1 MDKLTSM
8 KVFIYVVEQGSFR
21 SAANH
26 FNLSATMISKH
37 VHHLESSLNSQLIHR
52 TTRKQSLTDSGQL
65 YYRECKRILEDISN
79 AENLIQTLENQPQG
93 TVKINCPVTYGNK
106 VLAPIV
112 AKFLAHHPTINVE
125 LVLNNDLV
133 DPYSSDIDLIVRI
146 GELSDSSLVARYL
159 GDYEMCYCAAPEYLN
174 QHAEICVL
182 EDLAQHPSLGF
193 SYSSRRDVNGR
204 DTQLRNNQNSESQLL
219 APQNHQATHNA
230 VNKGQVRLMSNN
242 GDVLRYAALQGVGV
256 LLQPTI
262 LVAEEI
268 ERGMLLEILPGMAPF
283 PKPIHLLYKTKQLS
297 LKNRTFVEF
306 LLATLSD

>member
-8 KVFIYVVEQGSFR
+8 KVFVYVVEQGSFR

-37 VHHLESSLNSQLIHR
+37 VHYLETSLNSQLIHR

-65 YYRECKRILEDISN
+65 YYRECRRIIEDINN
-79 AENLIQTLENQPQG
+79 AENLIQALENQPQG

-112 AKFLAHHPTINVE
+112 AKFLANHPTINVE

-146 GELSDSSLVARYL
+146 GDLSDSSLVARYL

-174 QHAEICVL
+174 QHAEISML

-193 SYSSRRDVNGR
+193 SYSSRRDVIGR
-204 DTQLRNNQNSESQLL
+204 DTHIRHIQNSEPQPGE
-219 APQNHQATHNA
+219 PQNHQATQTA
-230 VNKGQVRLMSNN
+230 PNKGCARLMSNN

-268 ERGMLLEILPGMAPF
+268 ERGMLLEILPGMAPL

-306 LLATLSD
+306 LLSTLSD

>member
-8 KVFIYVVEQGSFR
+8 KVFVYVVEQGSFR

-37 VHHLESSLNSQLIHR
+37 VHHLETSLNSQLIHR

-65 YYRECKRILEDISN
+65 YYRECKRIFEDISN

-112 AKFLAHHPTINVE
+112 AKFLAQHPTINVE
-125 LVLNNDLV
+125 LMLNNDLV

-146 GELSDSSLVARYL
+146 GDLSDSSLVARYL
-159 GDYEMCYCAAPEYLN
+159 GDYKMCYCAAPAYLN
-174 QHAEICVL
+174 QHAEIRVL

-193 SYSSRRDVNGR
+193 SYSS
-204 DTQLRNNQNSESQLL
+204 Q
-219 APQNHQATHNA
+219 APHATP
-230 VNKGQVRLMSNN
+230 NKKRVRLMSNN
-242 GDVLRYAALQGVGV
+242 GDVLRYAALQVW
-256 LLQPTI
+256 
-262 LVAEEI
+262 ACCC
-268 ERGMLLEILPGMAPF
+268 
-283 PKPIHLLYKTKQLS
+283 
-297 LKNRTFVEF
+297 NRQ
-306 LLATLSD
+306 S

>member
-8 KVFIYVVEQGSFR
+8 KVFVYVVEQGSFR

-37 VHHLESSLNSQLIHR
+37 VHSLEASLKSQLIHR

-79 AENLIQTLENQPQG
+79 AENLIQTLENRPQG

-112 AKFLAHHPTINVE
+112 AKFLAQHPTINIE
-125 LVLNNDLV
+125 LMLNNDLV

-146 GELSDSSLVARYL
+146 GDLSDSSLVARYL
-159 GDYEMCYCAAPEYLN
+159 GDYKMCYCAAPAYLN
-174 QHAEICVL
+174 QHAEIRLL
-182 EDLAQHPSLGF
+182 EDLARHPSLGF
-193 SYSSRRDVNGR
+193 SYSS
-204 DTQLRNNQNSESQLL
+204 Q
-219 APQNHQATHNA
+219 APHATS
-230 VNKGQVRLMSNN
+230 KKERVRLMSNN

-256 LLQPTI
+256 LLQPVI
-262 LVAEEI
+262 LIAEEI
-268 ERGMLLEILPGMAPF
+268 KRGALLEILPSMAPL

-306 LLATLSD
+306 LLAALSE

>member
-8 KVFIYVVEQGSFR
+8 KIFVYVVEQGSFR

-37 VHHLESSLNSQLIHR
+37 VHHLETSLNSQLIHR

-112 AKFLAHHPTINVE
+112 AKFLANHPTINVE

-146 GELSDSSLVARYL
+146 GDLSDSSLVARYL
-159 GDYEMCYCAAPEYLN
+159 G
-174 QHAEICVL
+174 ITRCVTAQL
-182 EDLAQHPSLGF
+182 QSTLVNMLRFVYWKISRSIHRLAS
-193 SYSSRRDVNGR
+193 
-204 DTQLRNNQNSESQLL
+204 
-219 APQNHQATHNA
+219 AIA
-230 VNKGQVRLMSNN
+230 VVVM
-242 GDVLRYAALQGVGV
+242 
-256 LLQPTI
+256 
-262 LVAEEI
+262 
-268 ERGMLLEILPGMAPF
+268 
-283 PKPIHLLYKTKQLS
+283 
-297 LKNRTFVEF
+297 
-306 LLATLSD
+306 

>member
-8 KVFIYVVEQGSFR
+8 KVFVYVVEQGSFR

-37 VHHLESSLNSQLIHR
+37 VHSLETGLNSQLIHR

-106 VLAPIV
+106 VIAPIV

-125 LVLNNDLV
+125 LMLNNDLV
-133 DPYSSDIDLIVRI
+133 DPYSSDIDLMVRI
-146 GELSDSSLVARYL
+146 GDLSDSSLVARYL
-159 GDYEMCYCAAPEYLN
+159 GDYEMCYCAAPDYLN
-174 QHAEICVL
+174 QHAEIKVL

-193 SYSSRRDVNGR
+193 GYSSQAYSL
-204 DTQLRNNQNSESQLL
+204 TLQNQATVVEEPNLCWVFISLSFQVTKRWLIQKMLL
-219 APQNHQATHNA
+219 SNEGFPEQQRPLDCLPMAHQAFT
-230 VNKGQVRLMSNN
+230 KVRRRGVMDDHLI
-242 GDVLRYAALQGVGV
+242 AL
-256 LLQPTI
+256 
-262 LVAEEI
+262 
-268 ERGMLLEILPGMAPF
+268 
-283 PKPIHLLYKTKQLS
+283 
-297 LKNRTFVEF
+297 VEHHEVF
-306 LLATLSD
+306 